1 MTATT
6 APCTFSSTQ
15 IIWAYDYPVDSCL
28 AGLKLGSE
36 FFMSSQV
43 KLMLVVMSTL
53 NKEDVSYIDLIFA
66 SCGKSGDGYSMLR
79 GTALR

>member
-1 MTATT
+1 
-6 APCTFSSTQ
+6 
-15 IIWAYDYPVDSCL
+15 
-28 AGLKLGSE
+28 
-36 FFMSSQV
+36 MSSQV
-43 KLMLVVMSTL
+43 KLMLVVMPTL